1 MADEDDVK
9 KQEDPEQIQEDP
21 KQEQDVE
28 KTAGSG
34 EKGSKVGI
42 LPWIILIVVV
52 AVCAGAGFG
61 LGRLLATPD
70 TPQTNESSQEAKPDT
85 IEYLKSDGDSATDSQ
100 KSWYYDLEP
109 VVANLDEPGV
119 TRYVRASLTL
129 EMSSNVD
136 KVKGTAFLEEK
147 KPVLANWLAI
157 YLASLNI
164 EDCRSDRKLKSIQ
177 SQILD
182 AFNEK
187 LFPGAKPQVKHVL
200 FREFAVQ

>member
-1 MADEDDVK
+1 MANEDDVK
-9 KQEDPEQIQEDP
+9 KQEDPEQIQEDL
-21 KQEQDVE
+21 KQEQGVE

-42 LPWIILIVVV
+42 LPWIIMIVVM

-70 TPQTNESSQEAKPDT
+70 TPQTNESLQEAKPDLT
-85 IEYLKSDGDSATDSQ
+85 EYLK
-100 KSWYYDLEP
+100 YYDLEP